1 VLQDK
6 AADESE
12 NGLESFIF
20 VMTQLLQD
28 LVRLE
33 TKLKFDRLGGH
44 LS

>member
-6 AADESE
+6 AVDESE
-12 NGLESFIF
+12 NGLENLIF
-20 VMTQLLQD
+20 VMTQLLED
-28 LVRLE
+28 SALLE